1 MVSYHICDARTCKVV
16 SLRERD
22 LTRRPMAFYGA
33 ANVGLIVKDDDG
45 GGSPVRDATGGATLH
60 TATRSGSAAS
70 GARGSSPPAR
80 PCSSGTGTPIEGV
93 VSHVGTMLW
102 WIDLS

>member
-45 GGSPVRDATGGATLH
+45 GGCT
-60 TATRSGSAAS
+60 
-70 GARGSSPPAR
+70 
-80 PCSSGTGTPIEGV
+80 
-93 VSHVGTMLW
+93 
-102 WIDLS
+102 